1 MCTYVCTKCSCT
13 ASNTYCRASNTLAAP
28 TAIRNSSV
36 VLNVAGNETPA
47 DTIIYVSLLSTTSTT
62 AGASRMI
69 RLFAFELNL
78 NKVRFVHGNIGHD
91 RRLFLLQGNFGVLFC
106 R

>member
-69 RLFAFELNL
+69 RISAFDLNL
-78 NKVRFVHGNIGHD
+78 NNVRLVHGKNGYD
-91 RRLFLLQGNFGVLFC
+91 RRLLFK
-106 R
+106 RAQWGR